1 MAMLYFPE
9 FSFIK
14 KYIWHFTKWEIPIM
28 NIQIGHNWIIK
39 IKKIYIGGKL
49 GRGHKYID
57 LILSL
62 VS

>member
-39 IKKIYIGGKL
+39 NSEKFTSVESEAGDVNI
-49 GRGHKYID
+49 
-57 LILSL
+57 
-62 VS
+62 